1 MLNFFQAVFL
11 VLASILVVTRCAPFP
26 QEDDSLLEE
35 DAEYLDDAIEYSVSL
50 LQCCY
55 KSKDYLFRMKR
66 VLDKRMTVQ
75 LQEVGL

>member
-35 DAEYLDDAIEYSVSL
+35 DAEYLDDINEYSVSL
-50 LQCCY
+50 IYNVAIDHLIIC
-55 KSKDYLFRMKR
+55 S
-66 VLDKRMTVQ
+66 
-75 LQEVGL
+75 G